1 MYALYTNGTHSP
13 QTDRTQSTVRRHTT
27 KYLTRSGETLR
38 RQNGS
43 RYRACRVP
51 FSELRARARPPRCAA
66 RPFLQPAPA
75 LPSAQPS
82 ALRGFG
88 HARGDATVELGERL
102 VHLGGAH
109 HERGHEAEH
118 ALAWLGLGLGLG

>member
-1 MYALYTNGTHSP
+1 MTS
-13 QTDRTQSTVRRHTT
+13 
-27 KYLTRSGETLR
+27 
-38 RQNGS
+38 
-43 RYRACRVP
+43 
-51 FSELRARARPPRCAA
+51 
-66 RPFLQPAPA
+66 APA